1 MTCQHAAEFIEA
13 IAADEI
19 QPTPELRGHFESCP
33 SCASAL
39 AAAVRL
45 EALLTANPPPPVPD
59 RFVTQVLQRVRRER
73 WRMEQNVDRLFN
85 VAMIAAIVIVAIGVF
100 ALMNLSGV
108 VAASDGAWSALTT
121 LGVQVAQKMVPVVD
135 TYIAA
140 ACLLLTALAMWW
152 WAEGRIPNPSSRIP
166 NRRIPDL

>member
-1 MTCQHAAEFIEA
+1 MTCQHAVEFIEA

-39 AAAVRL
+39 ATAVRL
-45 EALLTANPPPPVPD
+45 EALLTANPAPPVPD
-59 RFVTQVLQRVRRER
+59 RFVAQVLQRVRRER

-121 LGVQVAQKMVPVVD
+121 LGIQVAQKMVPVVD

-152 WAEGRIPNPSSRIP
+152 WAEGRIPNPSSRIS